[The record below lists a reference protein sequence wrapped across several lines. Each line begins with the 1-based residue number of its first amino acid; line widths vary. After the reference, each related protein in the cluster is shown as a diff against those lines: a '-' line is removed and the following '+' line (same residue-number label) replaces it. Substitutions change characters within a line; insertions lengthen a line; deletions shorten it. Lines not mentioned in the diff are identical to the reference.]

1 MTESTL
7 AVAVAQFPGSNNI
20 EENKKYILQLSQ
32 QAANSGAEL
41 VVFPEAAMCSFSSE
55 LADLQEVAS
64 KHSPAFIE
72 FMQDLAKQH
81 GFAIIVGVLSASESA
96 EDERVVNQLLAISRE
111 GEIITRYTK
120 VHLYDAFS
128 FKESDKVQPGT
139 IYPDHREL
147 SVFKL
152 KDFAIGLVNCYDLR
166 FPELS
171 RKLAVAG
178 VDILSLSAA
187 WLAGPYKESHWEILS
202 RARAIENTCYVL
214 ACGQTAPKN
223 TGQSMI
229 IDPMGA
235 ILAGAGEEPGLIV
248 QMLTKDRIHKVRE
261 VLPCLA
267 NRRYDV

>member
-1 MTESTL
+1 MTDSRLT
-7 AVAVAQFPGSNNI
+7 VAVAQVPGSNNI
-20 EENKKYILQLSQ
+20 EENKKYIRDLSQ
-32 QAANSGAEL
+32 QAADAEAEL
-41 VVFPEAAMCSFSSE
+41 LVFPEAAMCSFSSE
-55 LADLQEVAS
+55 LHELKQIAEQ
-64 KHSPAFIE
+64 HSPAFIE
-72 FMQDLAKQH
+72 FMQSLAKQH
-81 GFAIIVGVLSASESA
+81 SLAIVVGVLNASESVD
-96 EDERVVNQLLAISRE
+96 DERVVNQLIAISQS

-128 FKESDKVQPGT
+128 FKESDKVEPGA
-139 IYPDHREL
+139 IYPDQSEL
-147 SVFKL
+147 SLFDL
-152 KDFAIGLVNCYDLR
+152 NGFTIGLVNCYDLR

-171 RKLAVAG
+171 RKLAIAG
-178 VDILSLSAA
+178 ADILSLSAA
-187 WLAGPYKESHWEILS
+187 WLAGPYKEMHWETLS

-248 QMLTKDRIHKVRE
+248 QTLSKKRIKKVRE
-261 VLPCLA
+261 ILPCLE

>member
-7 AVAVAQFPGSNNI
+7 KVAVAQFPGSNQI
-20 EENKKYILQLSQ
+20 EENKKYISELSQ
-32 QAANSGAEL
+32 QAAGAGAEL
-41 VVFPEAAMCSFSSE
+41 LVFPEAAMCSFSSALEE
-55 LADLQEVAS
+55 LKEIAT

-72 FMQDLAKQH
+72 FIQGLAKQH
-81 GFAIIVGVLSASESA
+81 GFAIVVGVLSSSETA
-96 EDERVVNQLLAISRE
+96 DDERVVNQLIAISQE
-111 GEIITRYTK
+111 GEIISRYTK

-128 FKESDKVQPGT
+128 FQESVKVQPGA
-139 IYPDHREL
+139 IYPDNREL
-147 SVFKL
+147 SLFNL
-152 KDFAIGLVNCYDLR
+152 KDFRIGLVNCYDLR

-178 VDILSLSAA
+178 ADVLSLSAA
-187 WLAGPYKESHWEILS
+187 WLAGPYKEAHWETLS

-248 QMLTKDRIHKVRE
+248 QTLSKNRVTAVRKI
-261 VLPCLA
+261 LPCLE
-267 NRRYDV
+267 NRRYEV